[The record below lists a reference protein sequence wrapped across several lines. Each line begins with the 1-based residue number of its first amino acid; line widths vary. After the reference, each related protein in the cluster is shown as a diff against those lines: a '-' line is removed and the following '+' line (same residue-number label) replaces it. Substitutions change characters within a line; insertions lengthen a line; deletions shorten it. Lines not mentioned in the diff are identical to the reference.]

1 MNQVRTPQEYA
12 TPEWLIANAKPG
24 DRVTIATPHGQQLT
38 GRMVMRGPAGLVL
51 NLGGPHG
58 TPGRGDARQHR
69 FGEVLPARRLTAR
82 LAVAKFKL

>member
-1 MNQVRTPQEYA
+1 MSQVRTPQEYA

-24 DRVTIATPHGQQLT
+24 DRVTIATPHGQQRT

-58 TPGRGDARQHR
+58 TPGVATPGNIVSVKFSNRGQ
-69 FGEVLPARRLTAR
+69 
-82 LAVAKFKL
+82 